1 MSAFK
6 LLDLSKVPV
15 PDVISSPDFESTY
28 RQLKDILLAFNP
40 KYDEVLA
47 LESEPLVKALQV
59 FAYREILLEAKINDA
74 TRGNMLASATATDLD
89 AIGARY
95 NLARLVLQSAQTH
108 GLPPVLEILED
119 DSSYRRRIQMAF
131 DGLNTAGSED
141 AYVFHALSASGEVL
155 DADAA
160 SPSPC
165 FMVVTILGR
174 QGSGVPSND
183 LLVSVRRY
191 FGLTDDGSAPLE
203 ASSKVRPLGDKVS
216 VVAASVIEY
225 QVEAVLTILPGPSGD
240 VIKQAAETAVLAYVS
255 DRHKLG
261 YDVTLSG
268 LYAALHQAGVHSVEL
283 ISPGADLKMNNV
295 QAAYCSGI
303 NVTIGGVDE

>member
-1 MSAFK
+1 MTAFK

-15 PDVISSPDFESTY
+15 PDIIQSPDFETTY
-28 RQLKDILLAFNP
+28 QQLKDILVGLKPEYA
-40 KYDEVLA
+40 EVLA
-47 LESEPLVKALQV
+47 LESEPLSKALQL
-59 FAYREILLEAKINDA
+59 FAYREILLESKINDA
-74 TRGNMLASATATDLD
+74 TRANMLASATGKDLD

-95 NLARLVLQSAQTH
+95 NVERLELQAENPQAVPPTAQ
-108 GLPPVLEILED
+108 ILEE

-155 DADAA
+155 DADAS

-165 FMVVTILGR
+165 NMVVTILGR
-174 QGSGVPSND
+174 QGNGIPGDDVLSGV
-183 LLVSVRRY
+183 RRH
-191 FGLTDDGSAPLE
+191 FGLSDDGSTVLDK
-203 ASSKVRPLGDKVS
+203 ASQVRPLGDKVA
-216 VVAASVIEY
+216 VVAADVIEY
-225 QVEAVLTILPGPSGD
+225 EVEAVLTILPGPSGD
-240 VIKQAAETAVLAYVS
+240 VITQAAEAAVQAYAA

-283 ISPGADLKMNNV
+283 ISPAGDLKMNPV

-303 NVTIGGVDE
+303 QITVGGVDE

>member
-1 MSAFK
+1 MTAFK

-15 PDVISSPDFESTY
+15 PDIIQSPDFETTY
-28 RQLKDILLAFNP
+28 RQLKDILVGLEPA
-40 KYDEVLA
+40 YAEVLA
-47 LESEPLVKALQV
+47 LESEPLAKALQV

-74 TRGNMLASATATDLD
+74 TRANMLASATGKDLD

-95 NLARLVLQSAQTH
+95 NVERLELQAEDLLAS
-108 GLPPVLEILED
+108 PPVIQVLEED
-119 DSSYRRRIQMAF
+119 TGYRRRIQMAF

-155 DADAA
+155 DADAS

-165 FMVVTILGR
+165 NMVVTILGR
-174 QGSGVPSND
+174 EGNGIPNEN
-183 LLVSVRRY
+183 LLSSVRRH
-191 FGLTDDGSAPLE
+191 FGLSDDGSTVLDKA
-203 ASSKVRPLGDKVS
+203 SKVRPLGDKVS
-216 VVAASVIEY
+216 VVAAEVHEY
-225 QVEAVLTILPGPSGD
+225 EVEAVLTILPGPSGD
-240 VIKQAAETAVLAYVS
+240 VITQAAEVAVQAYVA

-283 ISPGADLKMNNV
+283 ISPVADLKMNAV
-295 QAAYCSGI
+295 QAAYCRGI
-303 NVTIGGVDE
+303 KISVGGVDE